1 MIGRFE
7 FSNSTISITHSDFKH
22 INQVIF
28 ANKTKGIES
37 TIYISKHPDLIDDSE
52 RINKISQHYQFIE
65 SYSNG
70 TQCEMRQGFNRS
82 TTLIYNCDP
91 FGRELAV

>member
-7 FSNSTISITHSDFKH
+7 YSNSSISITHKDFAF
-22 INQVIF
+22 INKLIF
-28 ANKTKGIES
+28 ENKTNGIEA
-37 TIYISKHPDLIDDSE
+37 TIYISKHPELIDDAE
-52 RINKISQHYQFIE
+52 RSNKMTQHYQFIE

-70 TQCEMRQGFNRS
+70 TQCEMREGFNRS